1 MTPAGINPVDTAAG
15 KAIIQCVIGE
25 LWQFFQLISGFYII
39 AGQYNYSYHQK
50 PPHSPPLSAGIITT
64 LVLFGDNRGGIAQNL
79 LWGPKNTKRNHY
91 PAKLCFYMR
100 QHCFK
105 QHSCEQFTN
114 NKFIQPR
121 VILNDAQQRNRIF
134 SYSRE
139 TWRHVLFET
148 RSHKT
153 EPRKHLERF

>member
-15 KAIIQCVIGE
+15 RAIIQCVIGE

-50 PPHSPPLSAGIITT
+50 TPHSPPPSAGIITT

-79 LWGPKNTKRNHY
+79 LWGPKTRWETIIPLNCAFILDNTV
-91 PAKLCFYMR
+91 LSSS
-100 QHCFK
+100 
-105 QHSCEQFTN
+105 SCEQFTN